1 MGVGATR
8 CLARVFRRAAE
19 KAVALLPDYC
29 AIPGMDKWIRIR
41 GARQHNLKN
50 LDIDLPRRALTVIT
64 GPSGSGK
71 SSLALDTLFAEGQRR
86 YVESLSTYAKQFL
99 ERMEKPDVDSV
110 EGISPAVAIEQ
121 KNPTKSS
128 RSTVGTATEVYDY
141 LRLLWARV
149 GRTYCPECGDEV
161 RPDSVTSAVGRV
173 LTLPEGT
180 PIQVTFPLKLSG
192 RVNHALVVENLRA
205 LGFVRILAGGVLVDL
220 GEDGAETV
228 EHVGFDLTEA
238 AEALVVVDRLT
249 ISSEDRDRLA
259 DSLSTCFV
267 EGEGEAIV
275 LIHGGD
281 GGDGSGGGGGAGG
294 GREVTERLAF
304 TEHFRC
310 PKHPE
315 IEFFEPTPKLFS
327 FNNPYGSCPLCTGF
341 GATLDYDVDLI
352 VPNPARSIDDG
363 AVDPWSKPRYHR
375 ERAKLRSFTLEQG
388 ASLYSPWAELPE
400 DFREAVLYGTEG
412 FKGVIPFLVTR
423 ERKRYKHYIRV
434 FLRQY
439 QSPQVCRA
447 CGGARI
453 QPGALNIKIGAS
465 SIAEVSRLP
474 LEDVQGWVAGLEL
487 SEMETQIAETILR
500 ELHARLAF
508 LVDVG
513 LGYVSLDR
521 QMRTLSGGEAQR
533 INLANSLGSRLVDT
547 LYVLDEPTVG
557 LHPKDTSALLA
568 LLGQLRDAGNSV
580 VVVEHD
586 PLAIREADHV
596 LELGPA
602 SGDKGGSVV
611 FQGSPDELAGAD
623 SATGLYISGRSGIP
637 VPAERRRVDGARLS
651 LTGGRLHNLEGVD
664 VEIPLVA
671 MTVVTGVSGSGK
683 STLVHDL
690 LYHAL
695 ERELKGG
702 ETSAKEHLGE
712 VIGEVASL
720 EGAAMLDE
728 VVLVD
733 QSPIGRTPRSNPVT
747 YIKAWD
753 EVRKLFAAQPLS
765 RKRRYNAGA
774 FSFNVKGGRC
784 EACKGAGNVE
794 IEMIFMADVYVQC
807 DACRGT
813 RYRSEMLEVR
823 FKGRNV
829 AEVLDLTVDEAIRF
843 FLRQD
848 RLGRILWQLQQ
859 VGLGYLKLGQPAPTL
874 SGGEAQ
880 RLKIAREL
888 ARVSGKK
895 GRKLYI
901 LDEPTT
907 GLSGEDIRKLLQVL
921 NRLVDAGNSVLVI
934 EHNLEVVKAADWVI
948 DMGPVRAPRVDR
960 WWRWGAP
967 RRWSLSPRARR
978 GDISPMCWAGSPGG
992 SPAW

>member
-1 MGVGATR
+1 MGGEGVAVCCEGG
-8 CLARVFRRAAE
+8 
-19 KAVALLPDYC
+19 VALLPDSG
-29 AIPGMDKWIRIR
+29 AIPSMDDWIRIR
-41 GARQHNLKN
+41 GARQHNLRN

-99 ERMEKPDVDSV
+99 ERMEKPDVDSI

-161 RPDSVTSAVGRV
+161 RPDSVTSAAARV

-180 PIQVTFPLKLSG
+180 RIQVTFPLKLSG
-192 RVNHALVVENLRA
+192 RVKHGLVVENLRTM
-205 LGFVRILAGGVLVDL
+205 GFVRILADGVLVDL

-228 EHVGFDLTEA
+228 EHVGFDLTEV
-238 AEALVVVDRLT
+238 AEALVVVDRLAV
-249 ISSEDRDRLA
+249 SQDDRDRLA
-259 DSLSTCFV
+259 DSLSTCFI

-275 LIHGGD
+275 LIHGG
-281 GGDGSGGGGGAGG
+281 GGGAGDG

-327 FNNPYGSCPLCTGF
+327 FNNPYGSCPVCTGF
-341 GATLDYDVDLI
+341 GSTLDYDVDLI
-352 VPNPARSIDDG
+352 VPNDARSIDEG

-375 ERAKLRSFTLEQG
+375 ERAKLRSFTLEQN

-400 DFREAVLYGTEG
+400 DFREAVLYGAEG
-412 FKGVIPFLVTR
+412 FKGVIPFLVSR

-453 QPGALNIKIGAS
+453 QPGALYIKIGTS
-465 SIAEVSRLP
+465 TISDVNRLP
-474 LEDVQGWVAGLEL
+474 IEDVQGWVGGLEL
-487 SEMETQIAETILR
+487 SEMEARIAETILR

-513 LGYVSLDR
+513 LGYVALDR

-586 PLAIREADHV
+586 PLVIREADHV
-596 LELGPA
+596 LELGPG
-602 SGDKGGSVV
+602 SGEKGGSVV

-623 SATGLYISGRSGIP
+623 STTGLYISGRAEIP
-637 VPAERRRVDGARLS
+637 VPAERRCVDGARLN

-664 VEIPLVA
+664 VEIPLEA

-695 ERELKGG
+695 EGQLKGG

-720 EGAAMLDE
+720 EGATMLDE

-753 EVRKLFAAQPLS
+753 EVRKLFAAQPLA
-765 RKRRYNAGA
+765 RKRRYTAGA

-813 RYRSEMLEVR
+813 RYRPEMLEVR

-843 FLRQD
+843 FIRQD

-907 GLSGEDIRKLLQVL
+907 GLSGEDIRKLLHVL
-921 NRLVDAGNSVLVI
+921 DRLVDAENSVLVI

-948 DMGPVRAPRVDR
+948 DMGP
-960 WWRWGAP
+960 GAG
-967 RRWSLSPRARR
+967 AR
-978 GDISPMCWAGSPGG
+978 GG
-992 SPAW
+992 QVVAMGRPEELVSVPESETGRYLADVLD

>member
-1 MGVGATR
+1 
-8 CLARVFRRAAE
+8 
-19 KAVALLPDYC
+19 
-29 AIPGMDKWIRIR
+29 MDDRIRIR

-50 LDIDLPRRALTVIT
+50 LDIDLPRRSLTVIT

-192 RVNHALVVENLRA
+192 RVKHSLVVENLRA
-205 LGFVRILAGGVLVDL
+205 MGFVRILAGGVLVDL
-220 GEDGAETV
+220 GEDGADTV
-228 EHVGFDLTEA
+228 EHVGFDLTDTA
-238 AEALVVVDRLT
+238 DALVVVDRLT
-249 ISSEDRDRLA
+249 VSPEDRDRLA

-275 LIHGGD
+275 LIHGG
-281 GGDGSGGGGGAGG
+281 GEPASGNGGATGG
-294 GREVTERLAF
+294 ESSSRGVTERLRF

-315 IEFFEPTPKLFS
+315 IDFFDPTPQLFS

-352 VPNPARSIDDG
+352 VPNRTRSIEGG

-375 ERAKLRSFTLEQG
+375 ERAKLRTFTLDQG
-388 ASLYSPWAELPE
+388 VSLYCPWEELPE
-400 DFREAVLYGTEG
+400 DFREGVLYGAKG
-412 FKGVIPFLVTR
+412 FKGVIPFLVGR
-423 ERKRYKHYIRV
+423 ERKRYKQYIRV

-439 QSPQVCRA
+439 QSPQVCRD

-453 QPGALNIKIGAS
+453 RQAALNIRIGDR
-465 SIAEVSRLP
+465 SIADVSSLP
-474 LEDVQGWVAGLEL
+474 IEGAQGWVEGLDL
-487 SEMETQIAETILR
+487 SEMETQIAETIVR
-500 ELHARLAF
+500 ELRARLAF

-557 LHPKDTSALLA
+557 LHPKDTSALLT
-568 LLGQLRDAGNSV
+568 LLRKLRDAGNSV

-586 PLAIREADHV
+586 PLAIREADHIV
-596 LELGPA
+596 ELGA
-602 SGDKGGSVV
+602 GSGDKGGSVV
-611 FQGSPDELAGAD
+611 FQGSPDELFRAD
-623 SATGLYISGRSGIP
+623 TTTGRYISGRSEIP
-637 VPAERRRVDGARLS
+637 VPDERRRVDGPRLS

-664 VEIPLVA
+664 VEIPLEA

-683 STLVHDL
+683 STLVHDV
-690 LYHAL
+690 LYRAL

-702 ETSAKEHLGE
+702 ETSAREHLGE
-712 VIGEVASL
+712 LIGDVGFL
-720 EGAAMLDE
+720 EGASMLDE

-753 EVRKLFAAQPLS
+753 EVRKLFAAQPLARERGYS
-765 RKRRYNAGA
+765 AGA

-784 EACKGAGNVE
+784 EACQGAGYVE
-794 IEMIFMADVYVQC
+794 IEMIFMADVYIEC

-813 RYRSEMLEVR
+813 RYRSELLDVR
-823 FKGRNV
+823 LKGRNV
-829 AEVLDLTVDEAIRF
+829 AQVLDITVDEAIRF
-843 FLRQD
+843 FIRQD

-888 ARVSGKK
+888 AGASGKK

-907 GLSGEDIRKLLQVL
+907 GLSGEDIKKLLHVL

-934 EHNLEVVKAADWVI
+934 EHNLEVIKAADWVI
-948 DMGPVRAPRVDR
+948 DLGPGAGARGGHVVAMGRPEAVASVPESATGRYLAEVLV
-960 WWRWGAP
+960 GAV
-967 RRWSLSPRARR
+967 
-978 GDISPMCWAGSPGG
+978 GSAVGAAVG
-992 SPAW
+992 

>member
-1 MGVGATR
+1 
-8 CLARVFRRAAE
+8 
-19 KAVALLPDYC
+19 
-29 AIPGMDKWIRIR
+29 MDDWIRIR

-99 ERMEKPDVDSV
+99 ERMEKPDVDSI

-161 RPDSVTSAVGRV
+161 RPDSVTSAAARV

-180 PIQVTFPLKLSG
+180 RIQVTFPLKLSG
-192 RVNHALVVENLRA
+192 RVKHGLVVENLRA
-205 LGFVRILAGGVLVDL
+205 MGFVRILADGVLVDL
-220 GEDGAETV
+220 GEDGSETV
-228 EHVGFDLTEA
+228 EHVGFDLTEV
-238 AEALVVVDRLT
+238 AEALVVVDRLS
-249 ISSEDRDRLA
+249 ISHEDRDRLA

-275 LIHGGD
+275 LIHGSD
-281 GGDGSGGGGGAGG
+281 
-294 GREVTERLAF
+294 ERLAF

-310 PKHPE
+310 PRHPD

-375 ERAKLRSFTLEQG
+375 ERAKLRSFTLDQN

-400 DFREAVLYGTEG
+400 DFREAVLYGAKG
-412 FKGVIPFLVTR
+412 LKGVIPFLVSR

-439 QSPQVCRA
+439 QSPQVCRD

-453 QPGALNIKIGAS
+453 QPGALNIKIGTS
-465 SIAEVSRLP
+465 SIADVNRLP
-474 LEDVQGWVAGLEL
+474 IEDVQGWVSGLDL
-487 SEMETQIAETILR
+487 SEMEARIAETILR

-513 LGYVSLDR
+513 LGYIALDR

-557 LHPKDTSALLA
+557 LHPKDTAALLA
-568 LLGQLRDAGNSV
+568 LLGKLRDAGNSV

-602 SGDKGGSVV
+602 AGDKGGSIV
-611 FQGSPDELAGAD
+611 FQGTPDELAKAD
-623 SATGLYISGRSGIP
+623 TTTGRYISGRSEIP
-637 VPAERRRVDGARLS
+637 VPAERRPVDGARLS
-651 LTGGRLHNLEGVD
+651 LRGGRLHNLEGVD

-712 VIGEVASL
+712 VVGEVASL
-720 EGAAMLDE
+720 EGATMLDE

-753 EVRKLFAAQPLS
+753 EVRKLFAAQPLA
-765 RKRRYNAGA
+765 RKRRYTAGA

-807 DACRGT
+807 EACRGT

-843 FLRQD
+843 FIRQD

-948 DMGPVRAPRVDR
+948 DMGPGAGAQGGQVVAMGRPEALVSIPESVTGRYLADVLGGVVGGVAGVVAGGGAAGGGAAGGAAGGGATG
-960 WWRWGAP
+960 GAP
-967 RRWSLSPRARR
+967 GGGA
-978 GDISPMCWAGSPGG
+978 AGGAAG
-992 SPAW
+992 